1 MKNKLVFLFLGIM
14 FLLLAGCQ
22 AQNSRGPLSV
32 EDAWILVLGN
42 PQVGEPAN
50 DMQPATPGT
59 GSPINTAAFLSI
71 SNSGTEA
78 DRLLRVESNLAETVE
93 LHLSEMKDG
102 VMMMRPVE
110 GIDLPA
116 GATVELKPG
125 GYHIMLI
132 NLKQELKPLEKYPLT
147 LVFEKAGSLT
157 IDAEALLP

>member
-1 MKNKLVFLFLGIM
+1 MKQTLS
-14 FLLLAGCQ
+14 FLLFFTLILALAGCQ
-22 AQNSRGPLSV
+22 AQNSRGALSI

-42 PQVGEPAN
+42 PQVVQPTN
-50 DMQPATPGT
+50 DMQHTPSGT

-71 SNSGTEA
+71 SNSGAEA

-102 VMMMRPVE
+102 VMMMRPVD

-132 NLKQELKPLEKYPLT
+132 NLKQELTPLEKYPLT